1 MIDYFEDLQ
10 RIALTALF
18 NPAFLFLLI
27 VLFLAGKY
35 LGKLTKRLSWW
46 KILFI
51 LYFGL
56 FLYEPVRDAGLIL
69 GGIFVLGIAS
79 NHVGMFFSALVWAG
93 NLGDLIYAFRYRSAF
108 EDIKR
113 REKEL
118 EERER
123 ELRDE
128 ARRQVYQQ
136 QEQRHSARA
145 GWQDEAKGFRGKADG
160 KKPNG
165 ADGKRKQ
172 HTSSSERQEQ
182 ARSYSPPPQ
191 TDERAKHLKTLGL
204 QPDREYSPDEI
215 KKAYRRKVVKV
226 HPDAGGSQA
235 EFIAVQN
242 AYEWCTAHLK
252 Y

>member
-46 KILFI
+46 KILLI

-56 FLYEPVRDAGLIL
+56 FLYEPVRDAGPIL
-69 GGIFVLGIAS
+69 GGIFVLGVAS
-79 NHVGMFFSALVWAG
+79 NHVGTFFSALAWAG
-93 NLGDLIYAFRYRSAF
+93 SIGDVIYAFRYRSAF
-108 EDIKR
+108 EDIRR

-123 ELRDE
+123 ELNE
-128 ARRQVYQQ
+128 ETRRQAYRQ
-136 QEQRHSARA
+136 QEHGQSARA
-145 GWQDEAKGFRGKADG
+145 GWQDEAKGFREKAEG
-160 KKPNG
+160 NG
-165 ADGKRKQ
+165 ADGRQKQ
-172 HTSSSERQEQ
+172 RASSSKRQEQ
-182 ARSYSPPPQ
+182 AHSSSPPPQ
-191 TDERAKHLKTLGL
+191 TDERTRHLQALGL
-204 QPDREYSPDEI
+204 KPGRDYSAAEI
-215 KKAYRRKVVKV
+215 KKAYRTKVMKA
-226 HPDAGGSQA
+226 HPDAGGSQV

-242 AYEWCTAHLK
+242 AYEWLK
-252 Y
+252 NLS

>member
-1 MIDYFEDLQ
+1 MIDYLEDLQ

-35 LGKLTKRLSWW
+35 LGKLTKGLSWW
-46 KILFI
+46 KILLI

-56 FLYEPVRDAGLIL
+56 FLYEPVRDAGPIL

-79 NHVGMFFSALVWAG
+79 NHVRTFFSALSWAG

-113 REKEL
+113 REKKL

-128 ARRQVYQQ
+128 ARRQAYRQ
-136 QEQRHSARA
+136 QEQEQSARA
-145 GWQDEAKGFRGKADG
+145 GWQDEAKGFRGKTEG
-160 KKPNG
+160 KKASG

-172 HTSSSERQEQ
+172 HTSGSKRQEQ
-182 ARSYSPPPQ
+182 ARSYLPPPQ
-191 TDERAKHLKTLGL
+191 TDKRAQHLRTLGL
-204 QPDREYSPDEI
+204 KPDRDYSP
-215 KKAYRRKVVKV
+215 A
-226 HPDAGGSQA
+226 
-235 EFIAVQN
+235 
-242 AYEWCTAHLK
+242 
-252 Y
+252 